1 MAQKKIAYTERD
13 FLGLRNEL
21 LRLTNIYYPDL
32 IKNSND
38 SSIYSVF
45 LDLNA
50 AIADNLHFNIDRTL
64 QETVLDYAQE
74 RSSIFNIARTYGL
87 KIPGNRPSLTLC
99 DFSIVVPARGDKED
113 ERYLGFLRRG
123 AQLRGGGQIFELVND
138 CDFSTQYNVEGA
150 VNRTKI
156 PNYNANGII
165 QNYTIVKREVVI
177 NGVTKIFKKEITD
190 VDSKP
195 FFKLFLPERNV
206 LGVSAIIQKEGLGY
220 TTLPSNL
227 EFITA
232 KENKWYEVQALA
244 ETEIFEI
251 DPSTPADEP
260 GMKVGKYVSTDN
272 RFITEFTPEGFFF
285 LTFGS
290 GNNKSQTLLDEFSK
304 YGINVNLNKFINN
317 ISLGS
322 AVRGNTT
329 LFIQYRVGGGKASNL
344 GAGAINSLG
353 VIDFVVSG
361 PVSSINSTVSNSLEV
376 TNVTSA
382 IGGDDQMSTEEVR
395 NYVTFNFAAQ
405 NRAVTIN
412 DYIAR
417 IRMMPAHFGAAAK
430 VGVTEIENKVK
441 ISLLSYS
448 SDGALTSSVS
458 STLKNNIAEYLSNY
472 RMLNDYIEISSANV
486 IDISL
491 DVDIVITTDA
501 NQGQIVSNV
510 IEKVKDFFHIDSN
523 ELGETISLSMLYGKI
538 SEQPGVL
545 NVIDVRVYNEVGGT
559 YSNSQI
565 SQSFMATSPT
575 NPTNNRIG
583 VIDQTIFFL
592 PDEMPQIRY
601 PDIDIRVRV
610 KQINRPN
617 FS

>member
-21 LRLTNIYYPDL
+21 LRLTNTYYPDL

-38 SSIYSVF
+38 ASIFSVF

-50 AIADNLHFNIDRTL
+50 AVTDNLHFNIDRTL

-87 KIPGNRPSLTLC
+87 KIPGNRPSITLV
-99 DFSIVVPARGDKED
+99 DFSIIVPARGDKED
-113 ERYLGFLRRG
+113 SRYLGFLRRG
-123 AQLRGGGQIFELVND
+123 AQVRGGGQVFELVND

-156 PNYNANGII
+156 PNRNSNGII
-165 QNYTIVKREVVI
+165 QNYTITKREVVV

-190 VDSKP
+190 IDSKP

-206 LGVSAIIQKEGLGY
+206 LGVTAVMQKEGLGY
-220 TTLPSNL
+220 TNLPSSL

-232 KENKWYEVQALA
+232 RENKWYEMQALA
-244 ETEIFEI
+244 ESEIFEI
-251 DPSTPADEP
+251 DPSTPADDP
-260 GMKVGKYVSTDN
+260 GMKVGKYIRTDN
-272 RFITEFTPEGFFF
+272 KFVTEFTPEGFFF

-290 GNNKSQTLLDEFSK
+290 GNNNSQKLLDEFSK
-304 YGINVNLNKFINN
+304 YGVNVNLNKFINN
-317 ISLGS
+317 VSLGS
-322 AVRGNTT
+322 VPKPNST

-361 PVSSINSTVSNSLEV
+361 PVSLINSSVSNSLEV
-376 TNVTSA
+376 TNITSA
-382 IGGDDQMSTEEVR
+382 LGGDDQMSTEEVR

-417 IRMMPAHFGAAAK
+417 IRTMPAQFGAAAK

-441 ISLLSYS
+441 IGLLSYAPN
-448 SDGALTSSVS
+448 GTLTSNVS
-458 STLKNNIAEYLSNY
+458 STLKNNVAEYLSNY
-472 RMLNDYIEISSANV
+472 RMLNDYIEISSAKV
-486 IDISL
+486 IDISVDL
-491 DVDIVITTDA
+491 DIVITTEA
-501 NQGQIVSNV
+501 NQGQVVSNV
-510 IEKVKDFFHIDSN
+510 IETVKKFFDIDSH
-523 ELGETISLSMLYGKI
+523 EMGETISLSSLY
-538 SEQPGVL
+538 SVVSRQPGVL
-545 NVIDVRVYNEVGGT
+545 NIIDVRLYNEVGNT
-559 YSNSQI
+559 YSNSITTQPLVSGSTI
-565 SQSFMATSPT
+565 SSTYRIAT
-575 NPTNNRIG
+575 
-583 VIDQTIFFL
+583 VDQTLFFL
-592 PDEMPQIRY
+592 PDEMPQIKY

>member
-1 MAQKKIAYTERD
+1 MAEKKIAYTERD

-38 SSIYSVF
+38 ASIFSVF

-50 AIADNLHFNIDRTL
+50 AVTDNLHFNIDRTL

-113 ERYLGFLRRG
+113 SRYLGFLRRG
-123 AQLRGGGQIFELVND
+123 AQVRGGGQVFELMND

-156 PNYNANGII
+156 PNRNSNGVI
-165 QNYTIVKREVVI
+165 QNYTITKREVVV

-190 VDSKP
+190 MDSKP

-206 LGVSAIIQKEGLGY
+206 LGVTAVMQKEGLGY
-220 TTLPSNL
+220 TNLPSSL

-232 KENKWYEVQALA
+232 RENKWYEMQALA
-244 ETEIFEI
+244 ESEVFEI
-251 DPSTPADEP
+251 DQSTPADDP
-260 GMKVGKYVSTDN
+260 GMKVGKYIRTDDK
-272 RFITEFTPEGFFF
+272 FVTEFTPEGFFF

-290 GNNKSQTLLDEFSK
+290 GNNNSQKLLDEFSK
-304 YGINVNLNKFINN
+304 HGVNINLNKFINN
-317 ISLGS
+317 VSLGT
-322 AVRGNTT
+322 VPRPNTT

-353 VIDFVVSG
+353 VIDFVVGG
-361 PVSSINSTVSNSLEV
+361 PVSLINSSVSNSLQV

-382 IGGDDQMSTEEVR
+382 LGGDDQMSTEEVR

-412 DYIAR
+412 DYVAR
-417 IRMMPAHFGAAAK
+417 IRTMPAQFGAAAK

-441 ISLLSYS
+441 IGLLSYS
-448 SDGALTSSVS
+448 PNGTLTSNVS
-458 STLKNNIAEYLSNY
+458 STLKNNVAEYLSNY
-472 RMLNDYIEISSANV
+472 RMLNDYIEISSAKV
-486 IDISL
+486 IDISVEL
-491 DVDIVITTDA
+491 DIVITTEA
-501 NQGQIVSNV
+501 NQGQVVSNV
-510 IEKVKDFFHIDSN
+510 IQTVKKFFDIDSH
-523 ELGETISLSMLYGKI
+523 EMGETISLSSFY
-538 SEQPGVL
+538 SDVSRQPGVL
-545 NVIDVRVYNEVGGT
+545 NVIDVRVYNEVGAT
-559 YSNSQI
+559 YSNSITTQPIVSGSTINSTYQI
-565 SQSFMATSPT
+565 AT
-575 NPTNNRIG
+575 
-583 VIDQTIFFL
+583 IDQTLFFL
-592 PDEMPQIRY
+592 PDEMPQIKY

>member
-1 MAQKKIAYTERD
+1 MAEKKIAYTERD

-32 IKNSND
+32 IKNAND

-50 AIADNLHFNIDRTL
+50 AVADNLHFNIDRSL
-64 QETVLDYAQE
+64 QETVLNFAQE

-87 KIPGNRPSLTLC
+87 KIPGNRPSITLC

-113 ERYLGFLRRG
+113 ARYLGFLRRG
-123 AQLRGGGQIFELVND
+123 AQVRGGGQVFELSND
-138 CDFSTQYNVEGA
+138 CDFSSPYNVEGV

-156 PNYNANGII
+156 PNLNANGVI
-165 QNYTIVKREVVI
+165 QNYTITKREVVV

-190 VDSKP
+190 IDSKP

-206 LGVSAIIQKEGLGY
+206 LGVTSVIQKEGLGY
-220 TTLPSNL
+220 TTLPSSL

-232 KENKWYEVQALA
+232 NNNKWYEVQALA
-244 ETEIFEI
+244 ESEIFEI

-260 GMKVGKYVSTDN
+260 GMKVGKYISTDT
-272 RFITEFTPEGFFF
+272 RFVSEFTPEGFFF

-290 GNNKSQTLLDEFSK
+290 GNNRSQNLLDEFSK
-304 YGINVNLNKFINN
+304 YGVNVNLNKFMNN

-322 AVRGNTT
+322 AVKGNTT

-361 PVSSINSTVSNSLEV
+361 PVSLINSSVSNSLQV

-412 DYIAR
+412 DYVAR
-417 IRMMPAHFGAAAK
+417 IRTMPAHFGAAAK
-430 VGVTEIENKVK
+430 VGVTEVENKVK
-441 ISLLSYS
+441 VSLLSYS
-448 SDGALTSSVS
+448 PEGSLTSNVS
-458 STLKNNIAEYLSNY
+458 SSLKNNIAEYLSNY
-472 RMLNDYIEISSANV
+472 RMLNDYIEVTSAKV

-491 DVDIVITTDA
+491 DVDVVITNDV
-501 NQGQIVSNV
+501 NQSQVVGNV
-510 IEKVKDFFHIDSN
+510 ISTVKDFFNIDSN
-523 ELGETISLSMLYGKI
+523 ELGETISLSQLYGKV

-545 NVIDVRVYNEVGGT
+545 NVIDIRVLNEFGGT
-559 YSNSQI
+559 YSDSQTSQPYMAI
-565 SQSFMATSPT
+565 SST
-575 NPTNNRIG
+575 NPNNNRINL
-583 VIDQTIFFL
+583 VDQTLFFL

-601 PDIDIRVRV
+601 PDVDIRVRV
-610 KQINRPN
+610 KQIDRPN

>member
-1 MAQKKIAYTERD
+1 MAEKKIAYTERD

-38 SSIYSVF
+38 ASIFSVF

-50 AIADNLHFNIDRTL
+50 AVADNLHFSIDRSL

-113 ERYLGFLRRG
+113 SRYLGFLRRG
-123 AQLRGGGQIFELVND
+123 AQVRGGGQIFELVND

-150 VNRTKI
+150 VNRTKV

-165 QNYTIVKREVVI
+165 QNYTITKREVVV
-177 NGVTKIFKKEITD
+177 NGVTKVFKKEITD
-190 VDSKP
+190 MDSKP
-195 FFKLFLPERNV
+195 FLKLFLPERNV
-206 LGVSAIIQKEGLGY
+206 LGVTSIIQKEGLGY
-220 TTLPSNL
+220 TNLPSGL

-232 KENKWYEVQALA
+232 RENKWYEMQALA
-244 ETEIFEI
+244 ESEIFEI
-251 DPSTPADEP
+251 DPATPADEP
-260 GMKVGKYVSTDN
+260 GLKIGKYIRTDN
-272 RFITEFTPEGFFF
+272 KFITEFTPEGFFF

-290 GNNKSQTLLDEFSK
+290 GNNNSQSLLDEFSK
-304 YGINVNLNKFINN
+304 YGVKLNLNKFINN
-317 ISLGS
+317 ISLGIIPKANS
-322 AVRGNTT
+322 T

-353 VIDFVVSG
+353 LIDFVVSG
-361 PVSSINSTVSNSLEV
+361 PVSLINNGVSNSLQV

-382 IGGDDQMSTEEVR
+382 LGGDDQMSTEEVR

-417 IRMMPAHFGAAAK
+417 IRTMPAHFGAAAK

-448 SDGALTSSVS
+448 PEGALTSNVS
-458 STLKNNIAEYLSNY
+458 STLKNNVSEYLSNY
-472 RMLNDYIEISSANV
+472 RMLNDYIEISSAKV
-486 IDISL
+486 IDLSL
-491 DVDIVITTDA
+491 DLDVVITTDV
-501 NQGQIVSNV
+501 NQGQVVSNI
-510 IEKVKDFFHIDSN
+510 IESTKNFFDIDSH
-523 ELGETISLSMLYGKI
+523 ELGETISLSNLYAKI

-545 NVIDVRVYNEVGGT
+545 NVIDIRIYNEVGGT
-559 YSNSQI
+559 YSNSITSQPIVSGSTI
-565 SQSFMATSPT
+565 SSTYQ
-575 NPTNNRIG
+575 IG
-583 VIDQTIFFL
+583 VVDQTLFFQ

-601 PDIDIRVRV
+601 PDIDVRVRV

>member
-1 MAQKKIAYTERD
+1 MAEKKIAYTERD

-21 LRLTNIYYPDL
+21 LRLTHTYYPDL
-32 IKNSND
+32 IKNAND
-38 SSIYSVF
+38 ASIYSVF

-50 AIADNLHFNIDRTL
+50 AVADNLHFNIDRTL
-64 QETVLDYAQE
+64 QETVLGYAQE

-123 AQLRGGGQIFELVND
+123 AQIRGGGQVFELVND
-138 CDFSTQYNVEGA
+138 CDFSSQYNVEGA

-156 PNYNANGII
+156 PNLNSNGII
-165 QNYTIVKREVVI
+165 QNYTITKREVVV
-177 NGVTKIFKKEITD
+177 NGVTKIFKKEIRD
-190 VDSKP
+190 IDSKP

-206 LGVSAIIQKEGLGY
+206 LGVTSIIQKEGLGY
-220 TTLPSNL
+220 TTLPSSL

-232 KENKWYEVQALA
+232 KDNKWYEVDSLA
-244 ETEIFEI
+244 ESEIFEI
-251 DPSTPADEP
+251 DPSTPADDP
-260 GMKVGKYVSTDN
+260 GMKVGRYIQTEKRMV
-272 RFITEFTPEGFFF
+272 TEFTPEGFFF

-290 GNNKSQTLLDEFSK
+290 GNNRSQKLLDEFSK
-304 YGINVNLNKFINN
+304 YGVNVNLNKFMNN

-322 AVRGNTT
+322 TVQGNTT
-329 LFIQYRVGGGKASNL
+329 LFIQYRVGGGKSSNL

-361 PVSSINSTVSNSLEV
+361 PVSTINSSVSNSLQV
-376 TNVTSA
+376 TNVTAA

-412 DYIAR
+412 DYVAR
-417 IRMMPAHFGAAAK
+417 IRTMPAQFGAAAK

-448 SDGALTSSVS
+448 PDGALTSNVS
-458 STLKNNIAEYLSNY
+458 STLKNNVAEYLSNY
-472 RMLNDYIEISSANV
+472 RMLNDYIEVTSANV

-491 DVDIVITTDA
+491 DIDVVITNDV
-501 NQGQIVSNV
+501 NQGQVVSNV
-510 IEKVKDFFHIDSN
+510 ISSVKDFFDIDSN
-523 ELGETISLSMLYGKI
+523 ELGQTISLSQLYGKI

-565 SQSFMATSPT
+565 SQLT
-575 NPTNNRIG
+575 NPTTKQIQ
-583 VIDQTIFFL
+583 VIDQTLFFL
-592 PDEMPQIRY
+592 PDEMPQIKY
-601 PDIDIRVRV
+601 ADVDIRVRV
-610 KQINRPN
+610 KQIDRPN

>member
-1 MAQKKIAYTERD
+1 MAEKKIAYTERD

-38 SSIYSVF
+38 ASIFSVF

-50 AIADNLHFNIDRTL
+50 AVADNLHFSIDRSL

-87 KIPGNRPSLTLC
+87 KIPGNRPSITLC

-113 ERYLGFLRRG
+113 SRYLGFLRRG
-123 AQLRGGGQIFELVND
+123 AQVRGGGQVFELVND
-138 CDFSTQYNVEGA
+138 CDFSSQYNVEGA
-150 VNRTKI
+150 VNRTKV
-156 PNYNANGII
+156 PNYNSNGII
-165 QNYTIVKREVVI
+165 QNYTITKREVVV
-177 NGVTKIFKKEITD
+177 NGVTKVFKKEITD
-190 VDSKP
+190 IDSKP
-195 FFKLFLPERNV
+195 FLKLFLPERNV
-206 LGVSAIIQKEGLGY
+206 LGVTSVIQKEGLGY
-220 TTLPSNL
+220 TNLPSAL

-232 KENKWYEVQALA
+232 RENKWYEMQALA
-244 ETEIFEI
+244 ESEVFEI
-251 DPSTPADEP
+251 DESTPADDP
-260 GMKVGKYVSTDN
+260 GLKIGKYIRTDN
-272 RFITEFTPEGFFF
+272 KFITEFTPEGFFF

-290 GNNKSQTLLDEFSK
+290 GNNNSQKLLDEFSK
-304 YGINVNLNKFINN
+304 YGININLNKFINN
-317 ISLGS
+317 ISLGTIPKPNS
-322 AVRGNTT
+322 T

-353 VIDFVVSG
+353 LIDFVVSG
-361 PVSSINSTVSNSLEV
+361 PVSLINNHVSNSLQV

-382 IGGDDQMSTEEVR
+382 LGGDDQMSTEEVR

-417 IRMMPAHFGAAAK
+417 VRTMPAHFGAAAK

-441 ISLLSYS
+441 LSLLSYS
-448 SDGALTSSVS
+448 PNGALTSNVS
-458 STLKNNIAEYLSNY
+458 STLKNNVSEYLSNY
-472 RMLNDYIEISSANV
+472 RMLNDYIEVSSGKV
-486 IDISL
+486 IDLSL
-491 DVDIVITTDA
+491 DIDVVITTDV
-501 NQGQIVSNV
+501 NQGQVVSNV
-510 IEKVKDFFHIDSN
+510 IESVKNFFDIDSH
-523 ELGETISLSMLYGKI
+523 ELGETISLSNLYARV

-545 NVIDVRVYNEVGGT
+545 NVIDIRVYNEVGGT
-559 YSNSQI
+559 YSNSITSQPLVSGSTI
-565 SQSFMATSPT
+565 SSTYQ
-575 NPTNNRIG
+575 IG
-583 VIDQTIFFL
+583 VVDQTLFFQ
-592 PDEMPQIRY
+592 PDEMPQVRY

>member
-1 MAQKKIAYTERD
+1 MAEKKIAYTERD

-38 SSIYSVF
+38 ASIFSVF

-50 AIADNLHFNIDRTL
+50 AVADNLHFSIDRSL
-64 QETVLDYAQE
+64 QETVLGYAQE

-87 KIPGNRPSLTLC
+87 KIPGNRPSITLC

-113 ERYLGFLRRG
+113 SRYLGFLRRG
-123 AQLRGGGQIFELVND
+123 AQVRGGGQVFELVND
-138 CDFSTQYNVEGA
+138 CDFSSQYNIEGA
-150 VNRTKI
+150 VNRTKV
-156 PNYNANGII
+156 PNYNSNGII
-165 QNYTIVKREVVI
+165 QNYTITKREVVV
-177 NGVTKIFKKEITD
+177 NGVTKVFKKEITD
-190 VDSKP
+190 IDSKP
-195 FFKLFLPERNV
+195 FLKLFLPERNV
-206 LGVSAIIQKEGLGY
+206 LGVTSVIQKEGLGY
-220 TTLPSNL
+220 TNLPSSL

-232 KENKWYEVQALA
+232 RESKWYEMHALA
-244 ETEIFEI
+244 ESEVFEI
-251 DPSTPADEP
+251 DESTPADDP
-260 GMKVGKYVSTDN
+260 GLKIGKYIRTDN
-272 RFITEFTPEGFFF
+272 KFITEFTPEGFFF

-290 GNNKSQTLLDEFSK
+290 GNNNSQNLLDEFSK
-304 YGINVNLNKFINN
+304 YGVKLNLNKFINN
-317 ISLGS
+317 ISLGTIPKPNS
-322 AVRGNTT
+322 A

-353 VIDFVVSG
+353 LIDFVVSG
-361 PVSSINSTVSNSLEV
+361 PVSLINNSVSNSLQV

-382 IGGDDQMSTEEVR
+382 LGGDDQMSTEEVR

-417 IRMMPAHFGAAAK
+417 IRTMPAHFGAAAK

-441 ISLLSYS
+441 LSLLSYS
-448 SDGALTSSVS
+448 PEGTLTSNVS
-458 STLKNNIAEYLSNY
+458 STLKNNVSEYLSNY
-472 RMLNDYIEISSANV
+472 RMLNDYIEISSGKV
-486 IDISL
+486 IDLSL
-491 DVDIVITTDA
+491 DLDLVITTDV
-501 NQGQIVSNV
+501 NQGQVVSNV
-510 IEKVKDFFHIDSN
+510 IESVKNFFDIDSH
-523 ELGETISLSMLYGKI
+523 ELGETISLSNLYARV

-545 NVIDVRVYNEVGGT
+545 NVIDIRVYNEIGGT
-559 YSNSQI
+559 YSNSMTSQPLVSGSTI
-565 SQSFMATSPT
+565 SSTYQ
-575 NPTNNRIG
+575 IG
-583 VIDQTIFFL
+583 VVDQTLFFQ
-592 PDEMPQIRY
+592 PDEMPQVRY

>member
-1 MAQKKIAYTERD
+1 MAEKKIAYSERD

-38 SSIYSVF
+38 ASIYSVF

-50 AIADNLHFNIDRTL
+50 AVADNLHFNIDRSL
-64 QETVLDYAQE
+64 QETVLRYAQE

-87 KIPGNRPSLTLC
+87 KIPGNRPSITLV

-123 AQLRGGGQIFELVND
+123 AQVRGGGQVFELVND
-138 CDFSTQYNVEGA
+138 CDFSSQYNIEGA

-156 PNYNANGII
+156 PNLNANGII
-165 QNYTIVKREVVI
+165 QNYTITKREVVV
-177 NGVTKIFKKEITD
+177 NGVTKIFKKEIRD
-190 VDSKP
+190 IDSKP

-206 LGVSAIIQKEGLGY
+206 LGVTGLIQKEGLGY
-220 TTLPSNL
+220 TTLPSSL

-232 KENKWYEVQALA
+232 KDNKWHEVQALA
-244 ETEIFEI
+244 ESEIFEI
-251 DPSTPADEP
+251 DPSTPADDP
-260 GMKVGKYVSTDN
+260 GMKVGKYLNTDK
-272 RFITEFTPEGFFF
+272 RFVTEFTPEGFFF

-290 GNNKSQTLLDEFSK
+290 GNNRSQTLLDEFSK
-304 YGINVNLNKFINN
+304 YGINVNLNKFMNN
-317 ISLGS
+317 ISLGET
-322 AVRGNTT
+322 VKGNTT

-361 PVSSINSTVSNSLEV
+361 PVSTINSSVSNSLQV

-412 DYIAR
+412 DYVAR
-417 IRMMPAHFGAAAK
+417 VRTMPAQFGAAAK
-430 VGVTEIENKVK
+430 VGVTEVENKVK

-448 SDGALTSSVS
+448 SDGSLTSNVS
-458 STLKNNIAEYLSNY
+458 STLKNNVAEYLSNY
-472 RMLNDYIEISSANV
+472 RMLNDYIEVTSAKV
-486 IDISL
+486 IDLSL
-491 DVDIVITTDA
+491 DVDVVITNDV
-501 NQGQIVSNV
+501 NQSQVVSNV
-510 IEKVKDFFHIDSN
+510 INSVKGFFDIDSN
-523 ELGETISLSMLYGKI
+523 ELGETISLSQLYGKI

-545 NVIDVRVYNEVGGT
+545 NVIDVRVYNEIGGT

-565 SQSFMATSPT
+565 SQLTSNT
-575 NPTNNRIG
+575 SNMIQL
-583 VIDQTIFFL
+583 IDQTLFFL
-592 PDEMPQIRY
+592 PNEMPQIKY
-601 PDIDIRVRV
+601 PDVDIRVRV
-610 KQINRPN
+610 KQIDRPN

>member
-1 MAQKKIAYTERD
+1 MAEKKIAYTERD

-38 SSIYSVF
+38 ASIFSVF

-50 AIADNLHFNIDRTL
+50 AVADNLHFSIDRSL

-87 KIPGNRPSLTLC
+87 KIPGNRPSITLC

-113 ERYLGFLRRG
+113 SRYLGFLRRG
-123 AQLRGGGQIFELVND
+123 AQVRGGGQVFELVND
-138 CDFSTQYNVEGA
+138 CDFSSQYNVEGA
-150 VNRTKI
+150 VNRTKV
-156 PNYNANGII
+156 PNYNSNGII
-165 QNYTIVKREVVI
+165 QNYTITKREVVV
-177 NGVTKIFKKEITD
+177 NGVTKVFKKEITD
-190 VDSKP
+190 IDSKP
-195 FFKLFLPERNV
+195 FLKLFLPERNV
-206 LGVSAIIQKEGLGY
+206 LGVTSVIQKEGLGY
-220 TTLPSNL
+220 TNLPSAL

-232 KENKWYEVQALA
+232 RENKWYEMQALA
-244 ETEIFEI
+244 ESEVFEI
-251 DPSTPADEP
+251 DESTPADDP
-260 GMKVGKYVSTDN
+260 GLKIGKYIRTDN
-272 RFITEFTPEGFFF
+272 KFITEFTPEGFFF

-290 GNNKSQTLLDEFSK
+290 GNNNSQKLLDEFSK
-304 YGINVNLNKFINN
+304 YGININLNKFINN
-317 ISLGS
+317 ISLGTIPKPNS
-322 AVRGNTT
+322 T

-353 VIDFVVSG
+353 LIDFVVSG
-361 PVSSINSTVSNSLEV
+361 PVSLINNNVSNSLQV

-382 IGGDDQMSTEEVR
+382 LGGDDQMSTEEVR

-417 IRMMPAHFGAAAK
+417 VRTMPAHFGAAAK

-441 ISLLSYS
+441 LSLLSYS
-448 SDGALTSSVS
+448 PNGALTSNVS
-458 STLKNNIAEYLSNY
+458 STLKNNVSEYLSNY
-472 RMLNDYIEISSANV
+472 RMLNDYIEVSSGKV
-486 IDISL
+486 IDLSL
-491 DVDIVITTDA
+491 DIDVVITTDV
-501 NQGQIVSNV
+501 NQGQVVSNV
-510 IEKVKDFFHIDSN
+510 IESVKNFFDIDSH
-523 ELGETISLSMLYGKI
+523 ELGETISLSNLYARV

-545 NVIDVRVYNEVGGT
+545 NVIDIRVYNEVGGT
-559 YSNSQI
+559 YSNSITSQPLVSGSTI
-565 SQSFMATSPT
+565 SSTYQ
-575 NPTNNRIG
+575 IG
-583 VIDQTIFFL
+583 VVDQTLFFQ
-592 PDEMPQIRY
+592 PDEMPQVRY

>member
-1 MAQKKIAYTERD
+1 MSEKKIAYTERD

-21 LRLTNIYYPDL
+21 LRLTHTYYPDL
-32 IKNSND
+32 IKNAND
-38 SSIYSVF
+38 ASIYSVF

-50 AIADNLHFNIDRTL
+50 AVADNLHFNIDRTL
-64 QETVLDYAQE
+64 QETVLSYAQE

-123 AQLRGGGQIFELVND
+123 AQIRGGGQVFELVND
-138 CDFSTQYNVEGA
+138 CDFSSQYNVEGA

-156 PNYNANGII
+156 PNLNSNGII
-165 QNYTIVKREVVI
+165 QNYTITKREVVV
-177 NGVTKIFKKEITD
+177 NGVTKIFKKEIRD
-190 VDSKP
+190 IDSKP

-206 LGVSAIIQKEGLGY
+206 LGVTSIIQKEGLGY
-220 TTLPSNL
+220 TTLPSSL

-232 KENKWYEVQALA
+232 KDNKWYEVDSLA
-244 ETEIFEI
+244 ESEIFEI
-251 DPSTPADEP
+251 DPSTPADDP
-260 GMKVGKYVSTDN
+260 GMKVGRYIQTEKRMV
-272 RFITEFTPEGFFF
+272 TEFTPEGFFF

-290 GNNKSQTLLDEFSK
+290 GNNRSQTLLDEFSK
-304 YGINVNLNKFINN
+304 YGVNVNLNKFMNN

-322 AVRGNTT
+322 TVQGNTT
-329 LFIQYRVGGGKASNL
+329 LFIQYRVGGGKSSNL

-361 PVSSINSTVSNSLEV
+361 PVSTINSSVSNSLQV
-376 TNVTSA
+376 TNVTAA

-417 IRMMPAHFGAAAK
+417 IRTMPAQFGAAAK

-448 SDGALTSSVS
+448 PDGALTSNVS
-458 STLKNNIAEYLSNY
+458 STLKNNVAEYLSNY
-472 RMLNDYIEISSANV
+472 RMLNDYIEVTSANV

-491 DVDIVITTDA
+491 DIDVVITNDV
-501 NQGQIVSNV
+501 NQGQVVSNV
-510 IEKVKDFFHIDSN
+510 ISSVKDFFDIDSN
-523 ELGETISLSMLYGKI
+523 ELGQTISLSQLYGKI

-565 SQSFMATSPT
+565 SQLT
-575 NPTNNRIG
+575 NPTTKQIQ
-583 VIDQTIFFL
+583 VIDQTLFFL
-592 PDEMPQIRY
+592 PDEMPQIKY
-601 PDIDIRVRV
+601 ADVDIRVRV
-610 KQINRPN
+610 KQIDRPN

>member
-21 LRLTNIYYPDL
+21 LRLTHIYYPDL

-38 SSIYSVF
+38 ASIFSVF

-50 AIADNLHFNIDRTL
+50 AVADNLHFNIDRTL

-87 KIPGNRPSLTLC
+87 KIPGNRPSITLV

-113 ERYLGFLRRG
+113 SRYLGLLRRG
-123 AQLRGGGQIFELVND
+123 AQVRGGGQVFELVND
-138 CDFSTQYNVEGA
+138 CDFSTQYNIEGA
-150 VNRTKI
+150 VNRTKV
-156 PNYNANGII
+156 PNKNANGIV
-165 QNYTIVKREVVI
+165 QNYTMTKREVVV
-177 NGVTKIFKKEITD
+177 NGVTKVFKKEITD
-190 VDSKP
+190 IASKP

-206 LGVSAIIQKEGLGY
+206 LGVTSVIQKEGLGY
-220 TTLPSNL
+220 TNLPSAL

-232 KENKWYEVQALA
+232 RENKWYEMHALA
-244 ETEIFEI
+244 ESEVFEI
-251 DPSTPADEP
+251 DPATPADDP
-260 GMKVGKYVSTDN
+260 GMKVGKYIRTDN
-272 RFITEFTPEGFFF
+272 KFVTEFTPEGFFF

-290 GNNKSQTLLDEFSK
+290 GNNNSQKLLDEFSK
-304 YGINVNLNKFINN
+304 YGVNVNLNKFINN
-317 ISLGS
+317 VSLGS
-322 AVRGNTT
+322 IPRPNTT

-353 VIDFVVSG
+353 VIDFIVSG
-361 PVSSINSTVSNSLEV
+361 PVSLINSSVSNSLQV
-376 TNVTSA
+376 TNITSA
-382 IGGDDQMSTEEVR
+382 LGGDDQMSTEEVR

-417 IRMMPAHFGAAAK
+417 IRTMPAQFGAAAK

-441 ISLLSYS
+441 IGLLSYAP
-448 SDGALTSSVS
+448 DGTLTSHIS
-458 STLKNNIAEYLSNY
+458 STLKNNVAEYLSNY
-472 RMLNDYIEISSANV
+472 RMLNDYIEISSAKV
-486 IDISL
+486 IDISVDL
-491 DVDIVITTDA
+491 DIVITTEV
-501 NQGQIVSNV
+501 NQGQVVSNV
-510 IEKVKDFFHIDSN
+510 IDTVKQFFDIDSH
-523 ELGETISLSMLYGKI
+523 EMGETISLSNLY
-538 SEQPGVL
+538 SDVSRQPGVL
-545 NVIDVRVYNEVGGT
+545 NIIDVRIYNEAGGT
-559 YSNSQI
+559 YSNSITTQPLISGSTISSTYQI
-565 SQSFMATSPT
+565 AT
-575 NPTNNRIG
+575 
-583 VIDQTIFFL
+583 IDQTLFFL
-592 PDEMPQIRY
+592 PNEMPQIRY

>member
-1 MAQKKIAYTERD
+1 MAEKKIAYTERD

-38 SSIYSVF
+38 ASIFSVF

-50 AIADNLHFNIDRTL
+50 AVADNLHFSIDRSL
-64 QETVLDYAQE
+64 QETVLGYAQE

-87 KIPGNRPSLTLC
+87 KIPGNRPSITLC

-113 ERYLGFLRRG
+113 SRYLGFLRRG
-123 AQLRGGGQIFELVND
+123 AQVRGGGQVFELVND
-138 CDFSTQYNVEGA
+138 CDFSSQYNIEGA
-150 VNRTKI
+150 VNRTKV
-156 PNYNANGII
+156 PNYNSNGII
-165 QNYTIVKREVVI
+165 QNYTITKREVVV
-177 NGVTKIFKKEITD
+177 NGVTKVFKKEITD
-190 VDSKP
+190 IDS
-195 FFKLFLPERNV
+195 KLFLPERNV
-206 LGVSAIIQKEGLGY
+206 LGVTSVIQKEGLGY
-220 TTLPSNL
+220 TNLPSSL

-232 KENKWYEVQALA
+232 RESKWYEMHALA
-244 ETEIFEI
+244 ESEVFEI
-251 DPSTPADEP
+251 DESTPADDP
-260 GMKVGKYVSTDN
+260 GLKIGKYIRTDN
-272 RFITEFTPEGFFF
+272 KFITEFTPEGFFF

-290 GNNKSQTLLDEFSK
+290 GNNNSQNLLDEFSK
-304 YGINVNLNKFINN
+304 YGVKLNLNKFINN
-317 ISLGS
+317 ISLGTIPKPNS
-322 AVRGNTT
+322 T

-353 VIDFVVSG
+353 LIDFVVSG
-361 PVSSINSTVSNSLEV
+361 PVSLINNSVSNSLQV

-382 IGGDDQMSTEEVR
+382 LGGDDQMSTEEVR

-417 IRMMPAHFGAAAK
+417 IRTMPAHFGAAAK

-441 ISLLSYS
+441 LSLLSYS
-448 SDGALTSSVS
+448 PEGTLTSNVS
-458 STLKNNIAEYLSNY
+458 STLKNNVSEYLSNY
-472 RMLNDYIEISSANV
+472 RMLNDYIEISSGKV
-486 IDISL
+486 IDLSL
-491 DVDIVITTDA
+491 DLDLVITTDV
-501 NQGQIVSNV
+501 NQGQVVSNV
-510 IEKVKDFFHIDSN
+510 IESVKNFFDIDSH
-523 ELGETISLSMLYGKI
+523 ELGETISLSNLYARV

-545 NVIDVRVYNEVGGT
+545 NVIDIRVYNEIGGT
-559 YSNSQI
+559 YSNSMTSQPLVSGSTI
-565 SQSFMATSPT
+565 SSTYQ
-575 NPTNNRIG
+575 IG
-583 VIDQTIFFL
+583 VVDQTLFFQ
-592 PDEMPQIRY
+592 PDEMPQVRY

>member
-21 LRLTNIYYPDL
+21 LRLTNTYYPDL

-38 SSIYSVF
+38 ASIFSVF

-50 AIADNLHFNIDRTL
+50 AVTDNLHFNIDRTL

-87 KIPGNRPSLTLC
+87 KIPGNRPSITLV
-99 DFSIVVPARGDKED
+99 DFSIIVPARGDKED
-113 ERYLGFLRRG
+113 SRYLGFLRRG
-123 AQLRGGGQIFELVND
+123 AQVRGGGQVFELVND

-156 PNYNANGII
+156 PNRNSNGII
-165 QNYTIVKREVVI
+165 QNYTITKREVVV

-190 VDSKP
+190 IDSKP

-206 LGVSAIIQKEGLGY
+206 LGVTAVMQKEGLGY
-220 TTLPSNL
+220 TNLPSSL

-232 KENKWYEVQALA
+232 RENKWYEMQALA
-244 ETEIFEI
+244 ESEIFEI
-251 DPSTPADEP
+251 DPSTPADDP
-260 GMKVGKYVSTDN
+260 GMKVGKYIRTDN
-272 RFITEFTPEGFFF
+272 
-285 LTFGS
+285 
-290 GNNKSQTLLDEFSK
+290 SQKLLDEFSK
-304 YGINVNLNKFINN
+304 YGVNVNLNKFINN
-317 ISLGS
+317 VSLGS
-322 AVRGNTT
+322 VPKPNST

-361 PVSSINSTVSNSLEV
+361 PVSLINSSVSNSLEV
-376 TNVTSA
+376 TNITSA
-382 IGGDDQMSTEEVR
+382 LGGDDQMSTEEVR

-417 IRMMPAHFGAAAK
+417 IRTMPAQFGAAAK

-441 ISLLSYS
+441 IGLLSYAPN
-448 SDGALTSSVS
+448 GTLTSNVS
-458 STLKNNIAEYLSNY
+458 STLKNNVAEYLSNY
-472 RMLNDYIEISSANV
+472 RMLNDYIEISSAKV
-486 IDISL
+486 IDISVDL
-491 DVDIVITTDA
+491 DIVITTEA
-501 NQGQIVSNV
+501 NQGQVVSNV
-510 IEKVKDFFHIDSN
+510 IETVKKFFDIDSH
-523 ELGETISLSMLYGKI
+523 EMGETISLSSLY
-538 SEQPGVL
+538 SVVSRQPGVL
-545 NVIDVRVYNEVGGT
+545 NIIDVRLYNEVGNT
-559 YSNSQI
+559 YSNSITTQPLVSGSTI
-565 SQSFMATSPT
+565 SSTYRIAT
-575 NPTNNRIG
+575 
-583 VIDQTIFFL
+583 VDQTLFFL
-592 PDEMPQIRY
+592 PDEMPQIKY

>member
-1 MAQKKIAYTERD
+1 MAEKKIAYTERD

-32 IKNSND
+32 IKNAND
-38 SSIYSVF
+38 ASIYSVF

-50 AIADNLHFNIDRTL
+50 AVADNLHFNIDRTL
-64 QETVLDYAQE
+64 QETVLKYAQE

-87 KIPGNRPSLTLC
+87 KIPGNRPSITLV

-123 AQLRGGGQIFELVND
+123 AQVRGGGQVFELVND
-138 CDFSTQYNVEGA
+138 CDFSSQYNVEGS

-156 PNYNANGII
+156 PNLNANGII
-165 QNYTIVKREVVI
+165 QNYTITKREVVV
-177 NGVTKIFKKEITD
+177 NGVTKIFKKEIRD
-190 VDSKP
+190 IDSKP

-206 LGVSAIIQKEGLGY
+206 LGVTSIIQKEGLGY
-220 TTLPSNL
+220 TTLPSSL

-232 KENKWYEVQALA
+232 KDNKWYEVQALA
-244 ETEIFEI
+244 ESEIFEI
-251 DPSTPADEP
+251 DPSMPADDP
-260 GMKVGKYVSTDN
+260 GMKAGKYIQTEK
-272 RFITEFTPEGFFF
+272 RFVTEFTPEGFFF

-290 GNNKSQTLLDEFSK
+290 GNNRSQKLLDEFSK
-304 YGINVNLNKFINN
+304 YGVNVNLNKFMNN

-322 AVRGNTT
+322 TVQGNTT

-376 TNVTSA
+376 TNVTAA

-412 DYIAR
+412 DYVAR
-417 IRMMPAHFGAAAK
+417 IRTMPAQFGAAAK
-430 VGVTEIENKVK
+430 VGVTEVENKVK
-441 ISLLSYS
+441 ISLLSYA
-448 SDGALTSSVS
+448 SDGSLTSSVS
-458 STLKNNIAEYLSNY
+458 STLKNNVAEYLSNY
-472 RMLNDYIEISSANV
+472 RMLNDYIEVTSAKV

-491 DVDIVITTDA
+491 DVDVVITNDV
-501 NQGQIVSNV
+501 NQGQVVSNV
-510 IEKVKDFFHIDSN
+510 ISSVKDFFDIDSN
-523 ELGETISLSMLYGKI
+523 ELGETISLSQLYGKI

-545 NVIDVRVYNEVGGT
+545 NVIDVRVYNEIGGT

-565 SQSFMATSPT
+565 SQLT
-575 NPTNNRIG
+575 NPTTNQIQ
-583 VIDQTIFFL
+583 VIDQTLFFL
-592 PDEMPQIRY
+592 PDEIPQIKY
-601 PDIDIRVRV
+601 PDVDIRVRV
-610 KQINRPN
+610 KQIDRPN

>member
-1 MAQKKIAYTERD
+1 MAEKKIAYTERD

-32 IKNSND
+32 IKNAND

-50 AIADNLHFNIDRTL
+50 AVADNLHFNIDRTF
-64 QETVLDYAQE
+64 QETVLGFAQE

-113 ERYLGFLRRG
+113 ARYLGFLRRG
-123 AQLRGGGQIFELVND
+123 AQVRGGGQVFELSND
-138 CDFSTQYNVEGA
+138 CDFSSPYNVEGV

-156 PNYNANGII
+156 PNLNANGII
-165 QNYTIVKREVVI
+165 QNYTITKREVVV

-190 VDSKP
+190 IDSKP

-206 LGVSAIIQKEGLGY
+206 LGVTSIIQKEGLGY
-220 TTLPSNL
+220 TTLPSSL

-232 KENKWYEVQALA
+232 KENKWYEVDALA
-244 ETEIFEI
+244 ESEIFEI
-251 DPSTPADEP
+251 DPSTPSDEP
-260 GMKVGKYVSTDN
+260 GMKVGKYINTDN
-272 RFITEFTPEGFFF
+272 RFVSEFTPEGFFF
-285 LTFGS
+285 LTFGN
-290 GNNKSQTLLDEFSK
+290 GNNRSQKLLDEFSK
-304 YGINVNLNKFINN
+304 YGVNVNLNKFMNN

-353 VIDFVVSG
+353 VVDFVVSG
-361 PVSSINSTVSNSLEV
+361 PVSLINSSVSNSLQV
-376 TNVTSA
+376 TNITSA

-412 DYIAR
+412 DYVAR
-417 IRMMPAHFGAAAK
+417 TRTMPAQYGAAAK
-430 VGVTEIENKVK
+430 VGVTEIENKIK

-448 SDGALTSSVS
+448 PEGSLTSNVS
-458 STLKNNIAEYLSNY
+458 STLKNNVAEYLSNY
-472 RMLNDYIEISSANV
+472 RMINDYIEVTSANV

-491 DVDIVITTDA
+491 DVDVVITNDV
-501 NQGQIVSNV
+501 NQSQVVGNV
-510 IEKVKDFFHIDSN
+510 ISTTKDFFNIDSN
-523 ELGETISLSMLYGKI
+523 ELGQTISLSQLYGKI

-545 NVIDVRVYNEVGGT
+545 NVIDIRVFNEFGGT
-559 YSNSQI
+559 YSDSQT
-565 SQSFMATSPT
+565 SQPYMAQSST
-575 NPTNNRIG
+575 NPSNNRIN
-583 VIDQTIFFL
+583 VMDQTLFFL
-592 PDEMPQIRY
+592 PDEIPQIKY
-601 PDIDIRVRV
+601 PDVDIRVRV
-610 KQINRPN
+610 KQIDRPN

>member
-1 MAQKKIAYTERD
+1 MAEKKIAYTERD

-38 SSIYSVF
+38 ASIFSVF

-50 AIADNLHFNIDRTL
+50 AVADNLHFSIDRSL

-87 KIPGNRPSLTLC
+87 KIPGNRPSITLC

-113 ERYLGFLRRG
+113 SRYLGFLRRG
-123 AQLRGGGQIFELVND
+123 AQVRGGGQVFELVND
-138 CDFSTQYNVEGA
+138 CDFSSQYNVEGA
-150 VNRTKI
+150 VNRTKV
-156 PNYNANGII
+156 PNYNSNGII
-165 QNYTIVKREVVI
+165 QNYTITKREVVV
-177 NGVTKIFKKEITD
+177 NGVTKVFKKEITD
-190 VDSKP
+190 IDSKP
-195 FFKLFLPERNV
+195 FLKLFLPERNV
-206 LGVSAIIQKEGLGY
+206 LGVTSVIQKEGLGY
-220 TTLPSNL
+220 TNLPSAL

-232 KENKWYEVQALA
+232 RENKWYEMQALA
-244 ETEIFEI
+244 ESEVFEI
-251 DPSTPADEP
+251 DESTPADDP
-260 GMKVGKYVSTDN
+260 GLKIGKYIRTDN
-272 RFITEFTPEGFFF
+272 KFITEFTPEGFFF

-290 GNNKSQTLLDEFSK
+290 GNNNSQKLLDEFSK
-304 YGINVNLNKFINN
+304 YGININLNKFINN
-317 ISLGS
+317 ISLGTIPKPNS
-322 AVRGNTT
+322 T

-353 VIDFVVSG
+353 LIDFVVSG
-361 PVSSINSTVSNSLEV
+361 PVPLINNNVSNSLQV

-382 IGGDDQMSTEEVR
+382 LGGDDQMSTEEVR

-417 IRMMPAHFGAAAK
+417 VRTMPAHFGAAAK

-441 ISLLSYS
+441 LSLLSYS
-448 SDGALTSSVS
+448 PNGALTSNVS
-458 STLKNNIAEYLSNY
+458 STLKNNVSEYLSNY
-472 RMLNDYIEISSANV
+472 RMLNDYIEVSSGKV
-486 IDISL
+486 IDLSL
-491 DVDIVITTDA
+491 DIDVVITTDV
-501 NQGQIVSNV
+501 NQGQVVSNV
-510 IEKVKDFFHIDSN
+510 IESVKNFFDIDSH
-523 ELGETISLSMLYGKI
+523 ELGETISLSNLYARV

-545 NVIDVRVYNEVGGT
+545 NVIDIRVYNEVGGT
-559 YSNSQI
+559 YSNSITSQPLVSGSTI
-565 SQSFMATSPT
+565 SSTYQ
-575 NPTNNRIG
+575 IG
-583 VIDQTIFFL
+583 VVDQTLFFQ
-592 PDEMPQIRY
+592 PDEMPQVRY

>member
-21 LRLTNIYYPDL
+21 LRLTHIYYPDL

-38 SSIYSVF
+38 ASIFSVF

-50 AIADNLHFNIDRTL
+50 AVTDNLHFNIDRTL

-87 KIPGNRPSLTLC
+87 KIPGNRPSITLV
-99 DFSIVVPARGDKED
+99 DFSIIVPARGDKED
-113 ERYLGFLRRG
+113 SRYLGFLRRG
-123 AQLRGGGQIFELVND
+123 AQVRGGGQVFELVND
-138 CDFSTQYNVEGA
+138 CDFSTQYNIEGA

-156 PNYNANGII
+156 PNRNANGII
-165 QNYTIVKREVVI
+165 QNYTITKREVVV

-190 VDSKP
+190 MDSKP

-206 LGVSAIIQKEGLGY
+206 LGVTAVMQKEGLGY
-220 TTLPSNL
+220 TNLPSSL

-232 KENKWYEVQALA
+232 RENKWYEMQALA
-244 ETEIFEI
+244 ESEVFEI
-251 DPSTPADEP
+251 DQSTPADDP
-260 GMKVGKYVSTDN
+260 GMKVGKYIRTDN
-272 RFITEFTPEGFFF
+272 KFVTEFTPEGFFF
-285 LTFGS
+285 ITFGS
-290 GNNKSQTLLDEFSK
+290 GNNNSQKLLDEFSK
-304 YGINVNLNKFINN
+304 YGVNVNLNKFINN
-317 ISLGS
+317 VSLGS
-322 AVRGNTT
+322 VPRPNTT

-353 VIDFVVSG
+353 VIDFVVAG
-361 PVSSINSTVSNSLEV
+361 PVSLINSSVSNSLQV

-382 IGGDDQMSTEEVR
+382 LGGDDQMSTEEVR

-412 DYIAR
+412 DYVAR
-417 IRMMPAHFGAAAK
+417 IRTMPAQFGAAAK

-441 ISLLSYS
+441 ISLLSYTP
-448 SDGALTSSVS
+448 DGALTSNVS
-458 STLKNNIAEYLSNY
+458 STLKNNVAEYLSNY
-472 RMLNDYIEISSANV
+472 RMLNDYIEISSAKV
-486 IDISL
+486 IDISIDL
-491 DVDIVITTDA
+491 DIVITTEA
-501 NQGQIVSNV
+501 NQGQVVSNV
-510 IEKVKDFFHIDSN
+510 IQTVKKFFDIDSH
-523 ELGETISLSMLYGKI
+523 EMGETISLSSFY
-538 SEQPGVL
+538 SDVSRQPGVL
-545 NVIDVRVYNEVGGT
+545 NVIDVRVYNEAGGT
-559 YSNSQI
+559 YSNSITTQPLVSGSTVSATYQI
-565 SQSFMATSPT
+565 AT
-575 NPTNNRIG
+575 
-583 VIDQTIFFL
+583 IDQTLFFL